1 MKNIFELEARYD
13 SRKSFYGKAKVVEYD
28 DESMELISYDT
39 IVARID
45 PNGALEI
52 VDFYSPTTLRH
63 QKEFVK
69 QFTNFKADTKKDLME
84 YYI

>member
-1 MKNIFELEARYD
+1 MKNIFELKARYD

-28 DESMELISYDT
+28 DGTLELISYGT
-39 IVARID
+39 TVARID

-52 VDFYSPTTLRH
+52 LGFYSPTTLRH

-69 QFTNFKADTKKDLME
+69 QFTNFKADTKKDLTE
-84 YYI
+84 YLV